1 MNNITNK
8 VLAVL
13 NDIEALDIV
22 LKKAVSLSEEKKAI
36 LEVLFVHEEK
46 IFGLPDFFRFK
57 ETPEKDVADK
67 DKIKKEI
74 ESKLTTLGSK
84 QEHIVLVKIDDTVNR
99 VLELTKGDKSVTIVV
114 QNHDV
119 ITNELTQRNNLQI
132 VTV

>member
-1 MNNITNK
+1 MNK

-13 NDIEALDIV
+13 NDMDALDIV

-84 QEHIVLVKIDDTVNR
+84 QEHVVLVKIDDTVNR

-119 ITNELTQRNNLQI
+119 ITKKLTQKENLQI